1 MITFDIITTF
11 PVMFES
17 PLNESILKRAREKG
31 LLDITIH
38 NLRNYTVD
46 KHQVTDDYPYGG
58 GAGMVMKIEPLVAAI
73 EGLRTPAGKVL
84 LLSPQG
90 KRFDQEET
98 KRLAHLE
105 HIILVCGHYEGVD
118 ERIKHFVDEEISI
131 GDYILTGGEVAAL
144 VVIDAVTRLIP
155 GVLGEPSSAHDETFT
170 DFLLEYPQYTRPR
183 SFRGLEVPEIL
194 LSGNHQEIRAWRRR
208 ESLRKTLTRRPDL
221 LEHAPLSPEDRKMLE
236 HVMKNSIETGGIS
249 WNS

>member
-11 PVMFES
+11 PAMFES

-31 LLDITIH
+31 LLHSTIH

-73 EGLRTPAGKVL
+73 ESLRTHASRL
-84 LLSPQG
+84 ILLSPQG
-90 KRFDQEET
+90 KRFDQKEA

-105 HIILVCGHYEGVD
+105 HIILVCGHYEGID
-118 ERIKHFVDEEISI
+118 ERIKHFIDEEISI

-144 VVIDAVTRLIP
+144 VIIDAVTRLIP

-183 SFRGLEVPEIL
+183 NFRGLEVPEVL
-194 LSGNHQEIRAWRRR
+194 LSGNHQEISTWRRQ
-208 ESLRKTLTRRPDL
+208 ESLRKTLAKRPDL
-221 LEHAPLSPEDRKMLE
+221 LEHTPLSPEDRKILE
-236 HVMKNSIETGGIS
+236 QLMKNSIETGGNSWIS
-249 WNS
+249 

>member
-11 PVMFES
+11 PAMFES

-31 LLDITIH
+31 LLHSTIH

-73 EGLRTPAGKVL
+73 ESLRTHASRL
-84 LLSPQG
+84 ILLSPQG
-90 KRFDQEET
+90 KRFDQKEA

-105 HIILVCGHYEGVD
+105 RIILVCGHYEGID
-118 ERIKHFVDEEISI
+118 ERIKYFIDEEISI

-144 VVIDAVTRLIP
+144 VIIDAVTRLIP

-183 SFRGLEVPEIL
+183 NFRGLEVPEVL
-194 LSGNHQEIRAWRRR
+194 LSGNHQEISTWRRQ

-221 LEHAPLSPEDRKMLE
+221 LEHTPLSPEDRKILE
-236 HVMKNSIETGGIS
+236 QLMKNSIETGGNSWIS
-249 WNS
+249 

>member
-11 PVMFES
+11 PALFES

-31 LLDITIH
+31 LVTIRIH
-38 NLRNYTVD
+38 NLRNYTED

-58 GAGMVMKIEPLVAAI
+58 GAGMVMKIEPFVAAI
-73 EGLRTPAGKVL
+73 ESLKTHTSTVL

-90 KRFDQEET
+90 KRFTQDEAS
-98 KRLAHLE
+98 RLAHLE
-105 HIILVCGHYEGVD
+105 HIVMVCGHYEGVD
-118 ERIKHFVDEEISI
+118 ERVKNFIDEEVSI

-155 GVLGEPSSAHDETFT
+155 GVLGEPSSVHDETFT

-183 SFRGLEVPEIL
+183 SFRGLDVPEVL
-194 LSGNHQEIRAWRRR
+194 LSGNHREISMWRRQ

-221 LEHAPLSPEDRKMLE
+221 LEHAPLSPEDREILKKLT
-236 HVMKNSIETGGIS
+236 KNSIETGGNS
-249 WNS
+249 WNI